1 MKKSII
7 YLLGITLVLAACSV
21 QKKDPVSESPEGSL
35 VGRWTEPVP
44 GMLDMRQGF
53 ELADDGT
60 ATAIGTATLQY
71 EQWSANG
78 DSLFLKGKSIGNGQ
92 TISFTDT
99 LIINSFQFDSLVVQR
114 GQLVQTYTRQ

>member
-1 MKKSII
+1 MKKSIL
-7 YLLGITLVLAACSV
+7 YLLGITLVLASCSV
-21 QKKDPVSESPEGSL
+21 QKDPVSESPEGSL

-44 GMLDMRQGF
+44 GMPDMRQGF

-71 EQWSANG
+71 EQWSAND
-78 DSLFLKGKSIGNGQ
+78 DSLFLTGKSIGNGQ

>member
-1 MKKSII
+1 MKRHII
-7 YLLGITLVLAACSV
+7 YLLGITLVLASCSV
-21 QKKDPVSESPEGSL
+21 QKDPVSEASEGSL

-44 GMLDMRQGF
+44 GMPDMRQGF

-99 LIINSFQFDSLVVQR
+99 LIINSFQFDSLIVQR

>member
-7 YLLGITLVLAACSV
+7 YLLGITLVLASCSV
-21 QKKDPVSESPEGSL
+21 QKKDPVSESQEGSL
-35 VGRWTEPVP
+35 VGRWTEPVS
-44 GMLDMRQGF
+44 GMPDMRQGF
-53 ELADDGT
+53 ELAYDGT

-78 DSLFLKGKSIGNGQ
+78 DSLFLEGKSIGNGQ